1 MGKVIKLTESS
12 FKRLLEYTGEVEE
25 LGRYDIDDD
34 LYNMSDEEYNDL
46 KQQQG
51 EWNDQYEIDMKDM
64 ADDWEADQF
73 IGRDYYDPSDND
85 LYSGR
90 Y

>member
-25 LGRYDIDDD
+25 LGIYDIDDE

-46 KQQQG
+46 KQQQ
-51 EWNDQYEIDMKDM
+51 NDWAAQDEEDMEEYFKDM
-64 ADDWEADQF
+64 EADQF
-73 IGRDYYDPSDND
+73 IGRDYYDPSDEN
-85 LYSGR
+85 Y
-90 Y
+90 